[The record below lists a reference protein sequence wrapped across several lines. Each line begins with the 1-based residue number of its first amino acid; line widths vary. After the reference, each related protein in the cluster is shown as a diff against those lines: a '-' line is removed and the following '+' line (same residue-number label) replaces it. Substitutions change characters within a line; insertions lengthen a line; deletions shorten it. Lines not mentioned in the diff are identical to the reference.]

1 MDSLERLSHSL
12 EQAVALIHSL
22 RRENRDLAKQASA
35 AIASAKE
42 DASSGLDQ
50 MALELAAAK
59 SEISR
64 LKNEPSEDLIS
75 VERARQA
82 ELEAARLAEEMEALR
97 RSQLDEKRALE
108 ERLGLLELKLLAA
121 EREETMPISR
131 APEIEELTQRSAALE
146 QALAEKETELERSKG
161 AITSLQ
167 VKIAESANPD
177 EVGHWQEKIRSLEAE
192 VAELQALRELKASLD
207 EERQEL
213 RRQKKALGHIKKE
226 REQVKAKLDE
236 IYGTLENLRLS

>member
-64 LKNEPSEDLIS
+64 LKEQPAEDLAS

-82 ELEAARLAEEMEALR
+82 ELESARLAEGMEALK

-121 EREETMPISR
+121 E
-131 APEIEELTQRSAALE
+131 
-146 QALAEKETELERSKG
+146 
-161 AITSLQ
+161 
-167 VKIAESANPD
+167 
-177 EVGHWQEKIRSLEAE
+177 
-192 VAELQALRELKASLD
+192 
-207 EERQEL
+207 
-213 RRQKKALGHIKKE
+213 
-226 REQVKAKLDE
+226 
-236 IYGTLENLRLS
+236 